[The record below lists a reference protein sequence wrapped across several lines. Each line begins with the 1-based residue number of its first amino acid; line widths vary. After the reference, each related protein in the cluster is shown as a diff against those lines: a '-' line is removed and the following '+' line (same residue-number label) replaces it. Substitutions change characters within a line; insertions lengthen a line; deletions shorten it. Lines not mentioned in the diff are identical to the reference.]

1 MSRYGLLAALL
12 MLFTTSAGC
21 PLESADNSGELMDV
35 DAGAE
40 EALLP
45 IGADCR
51 CPEESCIA
59 DAVNC
64 SCQSDEGPC
73 EAELTCLGGQ
83 AGECT
88 HACESDDDC
97 PEQFVCS
104 RFSVFDP
111 VTDEEHV
118 FPAKWCLFGG

>member
-1 MSRYGLLAALL
+1 MPYRMLTGLSLVLV
-12 MLFTTSAGC
+12 MCVGC
-21 PLESADNSGELMDV
+21 PLESPDDVVSMSEV
-35 DAGAE
+35 DAGAD

-51 CPEESCIA
+51 CPEEACIA

-64 SCQSDEGPC
+64 SCQSEQGPC

-88 HACESDDDC
+88 RACESDDDC
-97 PEQFVCS
+97 PEDFVCS
-104 RFSVFDP
+104 RFSVIDP

-118 FPAKWCLFGG
+118 FPAQWCLYGG